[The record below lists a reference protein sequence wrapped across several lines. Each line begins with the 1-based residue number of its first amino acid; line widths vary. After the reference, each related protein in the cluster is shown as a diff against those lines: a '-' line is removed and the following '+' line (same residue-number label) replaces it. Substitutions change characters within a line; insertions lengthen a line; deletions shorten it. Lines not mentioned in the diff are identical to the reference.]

1 MKVKNIST
9 IVVALLSLTINAL
22 AAEPGPISIGSVEM
36 LTDAKSQGFE
46 QVREKVGKWEGR
58 MTQGLSGEVFDV
70 SYEFKLTSAGNTV
83 TETIVEDGVEMLT
96 TYSDDKGELVIRHY
110 CALGTEPVFKV
121 KEASEDVVSI
131 ELDESRTSLHANHD
145 SFVTAMSWTMTSKD
159 SMTFENTVMLDGEL
173 TKNVAELRRV
183 Q

>member
-1 MKVKNIST
+1 MNVKKNSK
-9 IVVALLSLTINAL
+9 IVMALLLLPLNAL
-22 AAEPGPISIGSVEM
+22 AAEPDPVSIGDVEM
-36 LTDAKSQGFE
+36 LTDAKSEGFE
-46 QVREKVGKWEGR
+46 QVRERIGKWEGR

-70 SYEFKLTSAGNTV
+70 SYEFKLTSAGNTI

-96 TYSDDKGELVIRHY
+96 TYSDENGELVIKHY

-131 ELDESRTSLHANHD
+131 ELDKSRTSLHASHN
-145 SFVTAMSWTMTSKD
+145 SFVTAMSWTMTSED

-173 TKNVAELRRV
+173 TKNTAALRRV
-183 Q
+183 K

>member
-1 MKVKNIST
+1 M
-9 IVVALLSLTINAL
+9 SLYGA
-22 AAEPGPISIGSVEM
+22 
-36 LTDAKSQGFE
+36 
-46 QVREKVGKWEGR
+46 
-58 MTQGLSGEVFDV
+58 
-70 SYEFKLTSAGNTV
+70 
-83 TETIVEDGVEMLT
+83 
-96 TYSDDKGELVIRHY
+96 
-110 CALGTEPVFKV
+110 EPVFKV

-159 SMTFENTVMLDGEL
+159 SMTFENTVMLDGKL